1 MSPSPTFIGLKGQNL
16 IYAVTLC
23 CSFGF
28 LLFGYDLGFMGG
40 LTTSTAFLD
49 VFGKPNASLLG
60 FLVSAYEV
68 GAMFGAIFVFILGD
82 RYGRKTNNIVGAI
95 IVAVGYV
102 SRSIFPP
109 PLFGSV
115 SKEVPLK
122 TSALETCLGSKNS
135 KPPSPQKK

>member
-1 MSPSPTFIGLKGQNL
+1 MSPSPTFVGLKGQNL

-49 VFGKPNASLLG
+49 VFGNPNASLLG

-102 SRSIFPP
+102 LGGFSFLFRSVLRVVLLSRH
-109 PLFGSV
+109 V
-115 SKEVPLK
+115 SRAMSWE
-122 TSALETCLGSKNS
+122 
-135 KPPSPQKK
+135 Q